1 MFRKGKKDVLKATA
15 LQSKH
20 YKQKA
25 KRIISFLKIGQTTVE
40 IATLSETCLAEEGL

>member
-1 MFRKGKKDVLKATA
+1 MIRNGHVPNSFRPGHQMGKKDVIKATA

-25 KRIISFLKIGQTTVE
+25 KRIGRLLQPPVSLW
-40 IATLSETCLAEEGL
+40 L